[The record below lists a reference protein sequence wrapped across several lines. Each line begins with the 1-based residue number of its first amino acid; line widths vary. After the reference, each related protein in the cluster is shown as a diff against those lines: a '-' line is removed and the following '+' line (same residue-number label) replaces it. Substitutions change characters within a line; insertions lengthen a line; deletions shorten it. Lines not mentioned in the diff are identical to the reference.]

1 MREQL
6 PLSGADALLKGERQ
20 VEAQDEGVAEAE
32 DGLDRVGEEANG
44 RPGRVHPENGK
55 KAKRR
60 SAKV

>member
-1 MREQL
+1 ML
-6 PLSGADALLKGERQ
+6 LSGAHALLKGDCQ
-20 VEAQDEGVAEAE
+20 VEAKGVAVAE

-44 RPGRVHPENGK
+44 RPGRVHPENRK